1 MSHNTYMLYTKK
13 GDKGTTKLFDCPQG
27 TRISKSAPV
36 FEALGMIDELN
47 SSLGYARALSRKS
60 GAIITLDG
68 EKVLYEKIIQDL
80 QQHLFCIQA
89 ELGGS
94 DMHATEEQLSFVEKI
109 IYEIE
114 TLLPPITSFIV
125 PGGTETGAYL
135 DLVRTIARRAERAIV
150 IVHEKHE
157 RTISDTSI
165 AYLNRLS
172 SILYALARF
181 ANYQEGYYER
191 KPTYT

>member
-1 MSHNTYMLYTKK
+1 MLYTKK

-27 TRISKSAPV
+27 MRVSKSAPV

-60 GAIITLDG
+60 GAKLTLAG
-68 EKVLYEKIIQDL
+68 KEISYEKIIQDL

-94 DMHATEEQLSFVEKI
+94 DMHVTEEQLSFVEKI

-135 DLVRTIARRAERAIV
+135 DLVRTIARRAERALV
-150 IVHEKHE
+150 SVREKQE
-157 RTISDTSI
+157 RVISDTSI

-181 ANYQEGYYER
+181 ANYQQGYYEQ
-191 KPTYT
+191 KPTYI